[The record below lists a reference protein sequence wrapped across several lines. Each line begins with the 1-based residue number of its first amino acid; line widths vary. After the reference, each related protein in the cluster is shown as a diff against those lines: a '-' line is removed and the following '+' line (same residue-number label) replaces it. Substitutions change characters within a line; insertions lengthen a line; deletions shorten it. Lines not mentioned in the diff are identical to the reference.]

1 MMILQLT
8 RLSVAV
14 LATTFHMGN
23 AYNNNQDD
31 TKFGGVLEQEQG
43 MKNPTTAT
51 TVERRS
57 LLDSNIFQVFDEVG
71 SIKSDYDGGD
81 VAEVIAVA
89 EEPEIAAASK
99 SLMLTAASKGSK
111 SNAATPSNA
120 KNSANAAKSSKAKQ
134 PQAKSAKKRKP
145 TYRPTAQP
153 TYGVSTIIPTDVGT
167 TAPPA

>member
-1 MMILQLT
+1 
-8 RLSVAV
+8 
-14 LATTFHMGN
+14 
-23 AYNNNQDD
+23 
-31 TKFGGVLEQEQG
+31 
-43 MKNPTTAT
+43 MKSPTTTT

-71 SIKSDYDGGD
+71 SIKSDYGGD

-153 TYGVSTIIPTDVGT
+153 TYGVS
-167 TAPPA
+167 